1 MRDENSESA
10 DSREPGETA
19 PSCKILIIEDNLDSR
34 DLLCKL
40 LKLSGYQVSAA
51 SDGESGYAAAVANT
65 PDLIIT
71 DINMP
76 KIDGIEFV
84 KRVRLDRVLGKVPIM
99 VVTAYGPSV
108 THDAQRAGADATLDK
123 PFDFDNFLHTVRSL
137 LGSRRSRQAGQQPTS
152 VP

>member
-10 DSREPGETA
+10 DSRESGETA
-19 PSCKILIIEDNLDSR
+19 SSGKILIIEDNLDSR

-40 LKLSGYQVSAA
+40 LKLSGYRVSTA
-51 SDGESGYAAAVANT
+51 SDGESGYAAAVAGA

-84 KRVRLDRVLGKVPIM
+84 KRVRFDRVLGKVPIM

-108 THDAQRAGADATLDK
+108 THDAQEAGADATLDK

-137 LGSRRSRQAGQQPTS
+137 LAPRRLRQAAQQPTNI
-152 VP
+152 P